1 MIFKVGT
8 CGFPISR
15 KRYFSEFKVVEL
27 NNTFYDIPN
36 EEWVKKIRNEA
47 PKDFE
52 FTFKAFQ
59 GITHDTKS
67 PTWKRSKI
75 DYKKLD
81 GKVGNLKPT
90 KEVFEFWDKMMDI
103 AKILESKIIVLQLP
117 QSFTDDEEN
126 VKNAYEFFNS
136 INRREIK
143 IAIELRGWDKE
154 NIKKICEEFDLIE
167 ITDLRIEKPVYISKT
182 GYYRLH
188 GDYEGKRI
196 IYSYKYTDEDL
207 NKILKNLL
215 EIKNEEVY
223 VMFNNSYMY
232 NDAKRF
238 LELIKCQTTC

>member
-1 MIFKVGT
+1 MIIKVGT

-15 KRYFSEFKVVEL
+15 KRYFSEFRVVEL

-36 EEWVKKIRNEA
+36 EEWVKKIREEA

-67 PTWKRSKI
+67 PTWKKSKI
-75 DYKKLD
+75 DYKKLE
-81 GKVGNLKPT
+81 GKVGNLRPT

-117 QSFTDDEEN
+117 NSFIDSEEN
-126 VKNAYEFFNS
+126 LKNAYEFFNS
-136 INRREIK
+136 IDKKEIR
-143 IAIELRGWDKE
+143 IAIELRGWKKE
-154 NIKKICEEFDLIE
+154 NIKKVCEEFDLIE
-167 ITDLRIEKPVYISKT
+167 IVDLRIEKPSYISKI

-188 GDYEGKRI
+188 GDYKGKRI
-196 IYSYKYTDEDL
+196 IYNYKYTDDDLKNIL
-207 NKILKNLL
+207 NKLL
-215 EIKNEEVY
+215 EIKNEESY
-223 VMFNNSYMY
+223 IMFNNVYMY

-238 LELIKCQTTC
+238 LELLKCQAIC